1 MDLAAKDRI
10 VVDADPEVKR
20 KLQNISYLTGK
31 SMRQLI
37 EEYIEKDWEE
47 KKNQILGLEEMK

>member
-47 KKNQILGLEEMK
+47 KKNQILELEEMK